1 LIVGT
6 ALILIVPYW
15 FTIGPRQASVL
26 RVASLLAFLAVVAMR
41 TGGDGSRYRL
51 RVPDVAAICLV
62 ALVILSWVTDAR
74 DPHESLQLTLNAI
87 LPITFFFSVRC
98 LGIEVTRP
106 LLWCALLAGAL
117 ASLSVFYE
125 LLLTHEPVFINARDY
140 LWNARP
146 GEIFRP
152 GGVFGSPAAA
162 AAVLSTTTLCGSAL
176 LRKTDGVQRLVV
188 VACLALGAGATFATF
203 TRAGVIGLA
212 VGSVVALGLNPSTAR
227 LRLLLAVVASGTLVG
242 IFVLPAIQRALWFQE
257 GVLRHGTLEARQSY
271 WSEAF
276 PLATNTPRH
285 LLIGHGVNS
294 LVVGRPELPG
304 EPDPDLATAP
314 TLLAVGPHNQY
325 VRTLLEE
332 GVVGLSVLLLWLSAP
347 VVAGVRG
354 IRRGVVADTAV
365 AAAATGA
372 TVSFMVVSA
381 AADSLRN
388 PPSFVAIAIATGLL
402 GIASSRNREAAV
414 DDGGDSSE

>member
-212 VGSVVALGLNPSTAR
+212 VGSVVA
-227 LRLLLAVVASGTLVG
+227 
-242 IFVLPAIQRALWFQE
+242 
-257 GVLRHGTLEARQSY
+257 
-271 WSEAF
+271 
-276 PLATNTPRH
+276 
-285 LLIGHGVNS
+285 
-294 LVVGRPELPG
+294 
-304 EPDPDLATAP
+304 
-314 TLLAVGPHNQY
+314 
-325 VRTLLEE
+325 
-332 GVVGLSVLLLWLSAP
+332 
-347 VVAGVRG
+347 
-354 IRRGVVADTAV
+354 DTAV